1 MHTVKIVWLPTKMI
15 ARKFSYRVGNRVYR
29 SALGSLLEHTQAG
42 VQLADRVLALL
53 QQAALLHE
61 VGPHMVD
68 HLLLILWVTTVI
80 DNKHMAEQS
89 EITRTT
95 PTPFGTT
102 TYQDEI
108 LCEGEVVAQQVQALA
123 EQVALSAH
131 DQLGQRG
138 LDLPVRCMKY
148 RRQLQ
153 GTARKGERIRIHINI
168 GDLAL
173 ART

>member
-1 MHTVKIVWLPTKMI
+1 MI
-15 ARKFSYRVGNRVYR
+15 ARRFSYRVGNRVDR

-42 VQLADRVLALL
+42 VQLANRVLALL
-53 QQAALLHE
+53 QQAALLHK

-68 HLLLILWVTTVI
+68 HLLLVLWDTTKAAHKTQRKQV
-80 DNKHMAEQS
+80 ECL
-89 EITRTT
+89 RTT

-123 EQVALSAH
+123 QQVALSAH

-153 GTARKGERIRIHINI
+153 GTARKTARIRIHINI